1 MSDHVDGDAPALAR
15 DAAGV
20 RLTDEQALA
29 LARYVA
35 LGWVKGESPPSFASD
50 TDSDKDAEMLARY
63 VLAVAPV
70 VAAAR
75 RQAEAKGRWREFAMT
90 APIPYDDTG
99 ARTYHER
106 TCRIT
111 EAAVRALD
119 GLGGA

>member
-20 RLTDEQALA
+20 TRLTDAEAMA

-35 LGWVKGESPPSFASD
+35 LGWFKGESPPSFASD

-75 RQAEAKGRWREFAMT
+75 AQAEANAAVAASGWVPRSSAVVEWQRAT
-90 APIPYDDTG
+90 RA
-99 ARTYHER
+99 
-106 TCRIT
+106 T

-119 GLGGA
+119 GAE